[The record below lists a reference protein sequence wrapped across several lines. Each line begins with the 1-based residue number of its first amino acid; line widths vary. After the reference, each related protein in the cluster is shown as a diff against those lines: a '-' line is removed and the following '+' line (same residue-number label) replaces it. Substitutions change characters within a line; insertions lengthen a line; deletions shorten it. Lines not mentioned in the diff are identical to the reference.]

1 MASHGA
7 GMQPRAA
14 GFTLVEVMIY
24 LVIALSVIGSIY
36 QLVIRQS
43 RSYSTQ
49 REVRDVRGTLR
60 GAGVLL
66 SSELMAVSAAVPDS
80 DLYAIGANG
89 VTLRS
94 VQGTAVICSE
104 HPTANVLRYGLKVTA
119 GDITATA
126 DDSALVFAAGGTT
139 ATDDTWKRLKI
150 TSVMAQGGSGVL
162 NCFWG
167 DATAGKG
174 KGKGSLAG
182 VTSTTGTQV
191 PDLVVEVT
199 GNMDNVYMGA
209 PVLAFR
215 KVEYGLYQDQG
226 RWWLGR
232 RIGASATWE
241 KLTGPMRATDGLAL
255 IYYDAAGAVLSPSV
269 AANRFLVAE
278 VELVLRGESFGKAE
292 RVGGALTARQD
303 SMRTRVALRN

>member
-1 MASHGA
+1 
-7 GMQPRAA
+7 MQPSEA
-14 GFTLVEVMIY
+14 GFTLVEVMVY

-36 QLVIRQS
+36 QLVIRQG
-43 RSYSTQ
+43 RSYTTQ
-49 REVRDVRGTLR
+49 REMMDVRGTLR

-66 SSELMAVSAAVPDS
+66 SSELLAVSAPDS
-80 DLYAIGANG
+80 DFYAIGANG

-104 HPTANVLRYGLKVTA
+104 HPTANVLRYGLRVTA
-119 GDITATA
+119 GDITATS

-215 KVEYGLYQDQG
+215 KVEYGLYLDQG
-226 RWWLGR
+226 RYWLGR
-232 RIGASATWE
+232 RVGASTTWE
-241 KLTGPMRATDGLAL
+241 KLTGPMRAPTDSGLVL
-255 IYYDAAGAVLSPSV
+255 IYYDAAGAVLSPV
-269 AANRFLVAE
+269 ATNRTKVAE
-278 VELVLRGESFGKAE
+278 VEIVLRGESFGKAQRE
-292 RVGGALTARQD
+292 GGSLTARQE

>member
-1 MASHGA
+1 
-7 GMQPRAA
+7 MQPREA

-36 QLVIRQS
+36 QLVISQS
-43 RSYSTQ
+43 RGYSKQ
-49 REVRDVRGTLR
+49 REMMDVRGTLR

-66 SSELMAVSAAVPDS
+66 SSELHAVMAPDS
-80 DLYAIGANG
+80 DLYVIGANG

-104 HPTANVLRYGLKVTA
+104 HPTANVLRYGLRVTS

-126 DDSALVFAAGGTT
+126 DDSALVFAAGGTS
-139 ATDDTWKRLKI
+139 ASDDTWKRVRI

-167 DATAGKG
+167 DATAGRG
-174 KGKGSLAG
+174 KGKGSIAG
-182 VTSTTGTQV
+182 VLSTTGTQV
-191 PDLVVEVT
+191 PDLVFEVT

-215 KVEYGLYQDQG
+215 KVEYGLYLDQG
-226 RWWLGR
+226 RYWLGR
-232 RIGASATWE
+232 RVGTSTTWE
-241 KLTGPMRATDGLAL
+241 KLTGPMRAPADSGLVL
-255 IYYDAAGAVLSPSV
+255 IYYDTAGAVLSPLV
-269 AANRFLVAE
+269 AANRTKVAE
-278 VELVLRGESFGKAE
+278 VELVLRGESFGKAQIA
-292 RVGGALTARQD
+292 GGSPTARQE
-303 SMRTRVALRN
+303 SMRTRISLRN